1 MLEVLDGRSDG
12 GNQLRDLDLAA
23 VFARQAAVIIAAG
36 RVERDTA
43 ELLRATL
50 ARLPPTRVRTP
61 SAIEAAVADVAAHL
75 DDEAGG
81 RLWALADAVARARH
95 ASPDQVGLVIEIL
108 DALARR
114 AARPAPRSFR
124 R

>member
-1 MLEVLDGRSDG
+1 M
-12 GNQLRDLDLAA
+12 
-23 VFARQAAVIIAAG
+23 FARQAAVIISAG

-50 ARLPPTRVRTP
+50 ARL
-61 SAIEAAVADVAAHL
+61 SADPDADAATIEAAVADVAAHL

-114 AARPAPRSFR
+114 AARPTPRSFR